1 LGRIAGSGA
10 ATSLYGAVG
19 VRSKALVQ
27 HDPSYRTEHTVKH
40 GRCISLLLVL
50 AATAMLIASCGGSD
64 DNGGGK
70 STAAGGDAVKISDF
84 KFAPATITVK
94 HGTGLSVTN
103 SDSTAHTA
111 TADDGHTFDTG
122 TIDPGASKTIS
133 VPSPGPIRTTAASI
147 PSCTE
152 RSSSTDDL

>member
-1 LGRIAGSGA
+1 
-10 ATSLYGAVG
+10 
-19 VRSKALVQ
+19 
-27 HDPSYRTEHTVKH
+27 VKH
-40 GRCISLLLVL
+40 SRCTSLLLVL
-50 AATAMLIASCGGSD
+50 AATAMLIASCGGGD
-64 DNGGGK
+64 DNGGGGK
-70 STAAGGDAVKISDF
+70 STGTTSNSKAPPSGGDAVKISDF

-133 VPSPGPIRTTAASI
+133 VTKPGSYPYHCSI
-147 PSCTE
+147 HPFMHGK
-152 RSSSTDDL
+152 LVVN

>member
-1 LGRIAGSGA
+1 
-10 ATSLYGAVG
+10 
-19 VRSKALVQ
+19 
-27 HDPSYRTEHTVKH
+27 VKH

-50 AATAMLIASCGGSD
+50 AATAMLIASCGGGD

-70 STAAGGDAVKISDF
+70 STAATSNSNAPPSGGDAVKISDF

-133 VPSPGPIRTTAASI
+133 VTKPGTYPYHCSI
-147 PSCTE
+147 HPFMHGKIVVN
-152 RSSSTDDL
+152 

>member
-1 LGRIAGSGA
+1 
-10 ATSLYGAVG
+10 
-19 VRSKALVQ
+19 
-27 HDPSYRTEHTVKH
+27 
-40 GRCISLLLVL
+40 LLLVL

-70 STAAGGDAVKISDF
+70 STAATSNSKAPPSGGDAVKISDF

-133 VPSPGPIRTTAASI
+133 ATKPRTYPYHCSI
-147 PSCTE
+147 HPFMHGKIVVN
-152 RSSSTDDL
+152 